1 MNTTTIKTVRTLL
14 VASIAAVMLGA
25 CGQSGQ
31 DDAAGDQ
38 GATAD
43 GMAAKVPITTT
54 SDEARTLYTEGRA
67 LLDDLHIVEANEKF
81 MQAASVDDSFA
92 MAYYRMAFTAQTN
105 ADFFDA
111 TAKAKE
117 RAGNASEGEQ
127 LYIKALAAGAD
138 NDQATQRDALEE
150 LMGMYPDDERTH
162 VALANFLLG
171 QQDFSGAIAH
181 FGHATAIA
189 PEFAS
194 AYNALG
200 YAHRNVDDLDSAL
213 AAFEKYVELIPD
225 RANPY
230 DSLAELQMEMGDYDA
245 SIANY
250 RKALTIDP
258 YFAASYAGIS
268 INQSLK
274 GEPERAQEAADEML
288 AAARNFGERQGAMF
302 RSVTSHIFAGDYAA
316 AEEICEVMMAEAE
329 VAGNRSTMGG
339 IAEYMGDMMMTTGD
353 AAAAEK
359 HFDAALEYRT
369 QANLS
374 EANVA
379 QAARAHLF
387 KTAIAAMIGGDSEAA
402 ASRTAE
408 YIAAAEANGTAFEK
422 RRVHELSGY
431 LAMNQEDHESAA
443 AHFENSSKLQP
454 VPLYWSAVVNK
465 DLGNTDK
472 ARDLAKR
479 ASKRNTLNGNLPF
492 FQAAAVELLAE
503 LESG

>member
-1 MNTTTIKTVRTLL
+1 MNTTTIRNVRALL
-14 VASIAAVMLGA
+14 VAGLATVMMAA

-31 DDAAGDQ
+31 DDADGDQ
-38 GATAD
+38 GTAD
-43 GMAAKVPITTT
+43 SMAAKVPITTS
-54 SDEARTLYTEGRA
+54 SDEARALYMEGRA
-67 LLDDLHIVEANEKF
+67 LVDDLHIVEANEKF
-81 MQAASVDDSFA
+81 MQAVSVDDSFA
-92 MAYYRMAFTAQTN
+92 MAHYQVALTAQTN
-105 ADFFDA
+105 AEFFAA
-111 TAKAKE
+111 TAKSSE
-117 RAGNASEGEQ
+117 RAGNATEGEQ

-138 NDQATQRDALEE
+138 NDQATQRDALEQ
-150 LMGMYPDDERTH
+150 LMGMYPKDERTH
-162 VALANFLLG
+162 MALANFLVG

-200 YAHRNVDDLDSAL
+200 YAHRNTDDLDSAL

-230 DSLAELQMEMGDYDA
+230 DSLAELQMEMGNYDE

-250 RKALTIDP
+250 RKALSIDR
-258 YFAASYAGIS
+258 YFSASYAGIS

-288 AAARNFGERQGAMF
+288 AAARNFGERQAAMF

-316 AEEICEVMMAEAE
+316 AEDICEVMMAEAE
-329 VAGNRSTMGG
+329 VAGNHSAMGG
-339 IAEYMGDMMMTTGD
+339 VAEYMGDMMMTTGD
-353 AAAAEK
+353 AVAAEE
-359 HFDAALEYRT
+359 HFDAALDYRI

-387 KTAIAAMIGGDSEAA
+387 KTAIAAMMAGNSEAA

-422 RRVHELSGY
+422 LRVHELSGY
-431 LAMNQEDHESAA
+431 LAMNQEDSEAA
-443 AHFENSSKLQP
+443 VAHFEDASKLQP
-454 VPLYWSAVVNK
+454 VPLYWSAMIHK
-465 DLGNTDK
+465 DLGNLDK
-472 ARDLAKR
+472 ARDLATR
-479 ASKRNTLNGNLPF
+479 AAHRNTLSGNLPF
-492 FQAAAVELLAE
+492 FRAAAVELLTE
-503 LESG
+503 LEAG